1 MESNVWAGI
10 EKRKAL
16 RELVLD
22 SIPAR
27 LAPVIARVALR
38 ENGSNAICVIVFKHN
53 LALAEWNRIQ
63 SQTLERMR
71 ALYKERHLKQI
82 VVFNAV
88 KVEVEFKPIQKEN
101 PKQEIL
107 AFKEQSSGNFTIHC
121 QDESMRKIFL
131 KIQENIKHNLAR
143 ERGEN
148 FE

>member
-1 MESNVWAGI
+1 M
-10 EKRKAL
+10 
-16 RELVLD
+16 
-22 SIPAR
+22 PQ
-27 LAPVIARVALR
+27 R

-71 ALYKERHLKQI
+71 ALYKERHLKQV

-88 KVEVEFKPIQKEN
+88 KAEVEFKPIQKEN

-131 KIQENIKHNLAR
+131 KIQESIKHNLTR
-143 ERGEN
+143 ERGKN

>member
-22 SIPAR
+22 SIPAC
-27 LAPVIARVALR
+27 LAPLISRVALR
-38 ENGSNAICVIVFKHN
+38 ENGSNATCVIVFKHN

-71 ALYKERHLKQI
+71 ELYKERNLKQV

-88 KVEVEFKPIQKEN
+88 KAEVEFKPIQKEN

-121 QDESMRKIFL
+121 QDENMRKIFL
-131 KIQENIKHNLAR
+131 KIQENIKNSLVR
-143 ERGEN
+143 EKEER
-148 FE
+148 

>member
-22 SIPAR
+22 SISAR
-27 LAPVIARVALR
+27 LAPLIARVALR
-38 ENGSNAICVIVFKHN
+38 EVGDKAACVIVFKHN
-53 LALAEWNRIQ
+53 LALAEWNRTQ

-71 ALYKERHLKQI
+71 ELYKERNLKQV

-101 PKQEIL
+101 PKQETL
-107 AFKEQSSGNFTIHC
+107 AFKEQSSGNFTIYC

-131 KIQENIKHNLAR
+131 KIQESIKNNLAR
-143 ERGEN
+143 ERE
-148 FE
+148 ER

>member
-16 RELVLD
+16 RELVFD
-22 SIPAR
+22 SIPAC
-27 LAPVIARVALR
+27 LAPLISRVALR
-38 ENGSNAICVIVFKHN
+38 EVGDKATCIIVFKHN

-71 ALYKERHLKQI
+71 ELYKERNLKQ
-82 VVFNAV
+82 VVVLNAV
-88 KVEVEFKPIQKEN
+88 KAEVEFKPIQKEN

-131 KIQENIKHNLAR
+131 KIQENIKNSLVR
-143 ERGEN
+143 EKEER
-148 FE
+148 

>member
-22 SIPAR
+22 SIPAC
-27 LAPVIARVALR
+27 LAPLISRVALR
-38 ENGSNAICVIVFKHN
+38 EVGDKATCIIVFKHN
-53 LALAEWNRIQ
+53 LALAEWNHAQ

-71 ALYKERHLKQI
+71 ELYKERNLKQI

-88 KVEVEFKPIQKEN
+88 KAEVEFKPIQKEN

-107 AFKEQSSGNFTIHC
+107 ALKEQSSGNFTIHC
-121 QDESMRKIFL
+121 QDENMRKIFL
-131 KIQENIKHNLAR
+131 KIQENIKNSLAR
-143 ERGEN
+143 EKEER
-148 FE
+148 

>member
-22 SIPAR
+22 SISAR
-27 LAPVIARVALR
+27 LAPLIARVALR
-38 ENGSNAICVIVFKHN
+38 EVGDKAACVIVFKHN
-53 LALAEWNRIQ
+53 LALAEWNRTQ

-71 ALYKERHLKQI
+71 ELYKERNLKQV

-101 PKQEIL
+101 PKQETL

-131 KIQENIKHNLAR
+131 KIQENIKNSLAR
-143 ERGEN
+143 ERGESL
-148 FE
+148 E

>member
-16 RELVLD
+16 RELVFD
-22 SIPAR
+22 SIPAC
-27 LAPVIARVALR
+27 LAPLISRVALR
-38 ENGSNAICVIVFKHN
+38 EVGDKATCVIIFKHN
-53 LALAEWNRIQ
+53 LALAEWNHAQ

-71 ALYKERHLKQI
+71 ELYKERNLKQV

-88 KVEVEFKPIQKEN
+88 KAEVEFKPIQKEN

-131 KIQENIKHNLAR
+131 KIQENIKNSLVR
-143 ERGEN
+143 EKEER
-148 FE
+148 

>member
-27 LAPVIARVALR
+27 LAPLIARVALR
-38 ENGSNAICVIVFKHN
+38 EIGNKATCVIVFKHN
-53 LALAEWNRIQ
+53 LALAEWNHTQ

-71 ALYKERHLKQI
+71 ELYKERTLKQV

-88 KVEVEFKPIQKEN
+88 KAEVEFKPIQKEN
-101 PKQEIL
+101 TRQESL
-107 AFKEQSSGNFTIHC
+107 VFKEQSSGNFTIHC
-121 QDESMRKIFL
+121 EDESMRKIFL
-131 KIQENIKHNLAR
+131 KIQENIKNNLTR
-143 ERGEN
+143 ERGES